1 MSIESS
7 PYGNAFKYK
16 DNWMATQYSDCDV
29 LRSKSSRC
37 PSPPERVNVTW
48 RRSEFGSDT
57 FGLQV
62 EVSDRSLGSVYL
74 CVAKY
79 PIVDGSLVEIV
90 VELDKRLVLECTRRL
105 SPGTR

>member
-1 MSIESS
+1 
-7 PYGNAFKYK
+7 
-16 DNWMATQYSDCDV
+16 MATQYSDCDV

-48 RRSEFGSDT
+48 RQSEFGSDT

-62 EVSDRSLGSVYL
+62 EVRSDRSLGSVYL